1 MPKKVIISLISEH
14 TIPNVQLIK
23 EFEEQMDI
31 FLFITSEKMEEE
43 SENRTDWII
52 HALQLPQEKTERLII
67 NPHDLYEIENKFES
81 NEFNQEDEYH
91 INLTGGTKLM
101 ALAAMN
107 FFRNLPDVHF
117 YYVPKGGS
125 SFQKVYP
132 RNERTTKSF
141 NHRVTLYE
149 YLNAYGLKIESKES
163 IYKPVKETEKL
174 MHKVLWENASVR
186 KLPEIKRAKDYKLS
200 EDKKYYSGGWFE
212 EYVFNS
218 IKAHFRLR
226 DREIGVGVKLQNTMT
241 KNEYDV
247 VFVKNNIIYVLEC
260 KAYFGYSKLKEKVEK
275 DLYKLSALDDDF
287 GLDAHSIYLTTID
300 LEKRNSREFK
310 ALQNRAHDL
319 KVKLFH
325 FPDLVDDKFLES
337 IEV

>member
-1 MPKKVIISLISEH
+1 MKKTLISLVSDH

-23 EFEEQMDI
+23 EFENHVDI

-43 SENRTDWII
+43 NENRTDWMI
-52 HALQLPQEKTERLII
+52 HALQLPHEKTERLIV

-81 NEFNQEDEYH
+81 HEFNSKDEYH

-107 FFRNLPDVHF
+107 FFRNLPNVHF
-117 YYVPKGGS
+117 YYVQKGS
-125 SFQKVYP
+125 SSYQQVYP
-132 RNERTTKSF
+132 RNERAKKKF
-141 NHRVTLYE
+141 NYRVTLYE

-163 IYKPVKETEKL
+163 IHKPVKKTEKL
-174 MHKVLWENASVR
+174 MHKVLWENANVR
-186 KLPEIKRAKDYKLS
+186 KLPEIKSAKDYKLS

-218 IKAHFRLR
+218 IKNHFGLKNK
-226 DREIGVGVKLQNTMT
+226 EIGMGVKLQNTMT
-241 KNEYDV
+241 RNEYDV

-260 KAYFGYSKLKEKVEK
+260 KAYFGYSKLKAKIEK

-287 GLDAHSIYLTTID
+287 GLDARSIYITTID
-300 LEKRNSREFK
+300 LEKSDSREFK
-310 ALQNRAHDL
+310 SLLNRAHDL
-319 KVKLFH
+319 RVKLFH
-325 FPDLVDDKFLES
+325 FPDLIDNIFLEKLIS
-337 IEV
+337 